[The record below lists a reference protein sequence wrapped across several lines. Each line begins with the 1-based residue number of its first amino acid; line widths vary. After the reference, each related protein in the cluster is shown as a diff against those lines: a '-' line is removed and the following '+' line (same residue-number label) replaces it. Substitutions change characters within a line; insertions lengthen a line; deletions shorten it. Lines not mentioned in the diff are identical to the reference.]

1 MCATPCETC
10 FASRFLR
17 GRAFFGATAISSPF
31 LRYFLTDLKV
41 RCYIVRCYIVRCYV
55 GHPSICRCRDP
66 CSSSCR
72 QPSFSV
78 PYGCGRLSWFVDRVP
93 AGRVGDAVL
102 GSSRFPWGPFLPL
115 KSRG

>member
-17 GRAFFGATAISSPF
+17 VRAFFGATAISSPF

-41 RCYIVRCYIVRCYV
+41 RCYIVRCYV

-66 CSSSCR
+66 CSSSCP

-78 PYGCGRLSWFVDRVP
+78 PYGCGRVSSFVDRVP
-93 AGRVGDAVL
+93 AGHGGDAVL
-102 GSSRFPWGPFLPL
+102 GSSLCP
-115 KSRG
+115 